1 LKRTDTLHVFCQ
13 ASPKKNLMKKLLGW
27 VLAIT
32 VVVAG
37 ACDDDD
43 NDSTSLGQADQDFVL
58 KASEANLAEIELG
71 ELAAT
76 KSTTPS
82 VKAFGEMM
90 VAEHQVALD
99 ELDSIAG
106 RKNASMT
113 RELNSEH
120 EQVKATLT
128 GLVGYSFDSA
138 YMHSQ
143 VKDHEKAIA
152 LFETQSS
159 NGIDPDVTGY
169 ATKYLP
175 HIQMHHH
182 KADSIVMTLNK

>member
-1 LKRTDTLHVFCQ
+1 MR
-13 ASPKKNLMKKLLGW
+13 KLLGW
-27 VLAIT
+27 ALAIT
-32 VVVAG
+32 VIMAG

-43 NDSTSLGQADQDFVL
+43 DNNSTSLDQKDQDFVI

-71 ELAAT
+71 ELAST

-106 RKNASMT
+106 RKNASMM
-113 RELNSEH
+113 RELNAEH
-120 EQVKATLT
+120 QEVKATLT

-143 VKDHEKAIA
+143 VMDHEKTIA

-159 NGIDPDVTGY
+159 NGIDPDVTAY

-182 KADSIVMTLNK
+182 KADSIVMTLDQ

>member
-1 LKRTDTLHVFCQ
+1 MKRI
-13 ASPKKNLMKKLLGW
+13 LGW
-27 VLAIT
+27 ALAIT

-43 NDSTSLGQADQDFVL
+43 NDSTVLEQKDQDFVL

-71 ELAAT
+71 ELAASQAT
-76 KSTTPS
+76 APA

-90 VAEHQVALD
+90 VAEHQLALD

-113 RELNSEH
+113 RELNAEH
-120 EQVKATLT
+120 QQVKATLT
-128 GLVGYSFDSA
+128 GMTGYTFDSA

-143 VKDHEKAIA
+143 VKDHEKTIA
-152 LFETQSS
+152 LFQTQISA
-159 NGIDPDVTGY
+159 GVDPDVTAY

-182 KADSIVMTLNK
+182 KADSIVATLDQ

>member
-1 LKRTDTLHVFCQ
+1 
-13 ASPKKNLMKKLLGW
+13 MKKLLGW

-43 NDSTSLGQADQDFVL
+43 NDSTSLEQADQDFVL

-90 VAEHQVALD
+90 VSEHQVALD

-106 RKNASMT
+106 KKNAPVT
-113 RELNSEH
+113 RELNAEH
-120 EQVKATLT
+120 QEVKATLT
-128 GLVGYSFDSA
+128 GLTGYSFDSA

-152 LFETQSS
+152 LFEKQNS

>member
-1 LKRTDTLHVFCQ
+1 
-13 ASPKKNLMKKLLGW
+13 MKKLFGW
-27 VLAIT
+27 ALAIT
-32 VVVAG
+32 IVVAG

-43 NDSTSLGQADQDFVL
+43 NDSTSLEQKDQDFVL

-90 VAEHQVALD
+90 VAEHQVAFD

-106 RKNASMT
+106 KKNTSMT
-113 RELNSEH
+113 RELNAEH

-128 GLVGYSFDSA
+128 GLSGYSFDSA

-152 LFETQSS
+152 LFETQSTT
-159 NGIDPDVTGY
+159 GVDPDVTAY
-169 ATKYLP
+169 AAKYLP
-175 HIQMHHH
+175 GIKMHHH
-182 KADSIVMTLNK
+182 KADSIVMTLEEADPE